1 LNIQPIDLIKE
12 IQRLPLA
19 KRFFIIE
26 ETLKSIK
33 KEEMIH
39 QMEMAVSEL
48 YEDYVHD
55 IELTAF
61 TSLDIENFYETK

>member
-1 LNIQPIDLIKE
+1 MQTIDLLKE
-12 IQRLPLA
+12 IQRLPLT
-19 KRFFIIE
+19 KRIFIIE

-33 KEEMIH
+33 QEEMKH

-48 YEDYVHD
+48 HEDYVND
-55 IELTAF
+55 VELTSF